1 MGKFF
6 GTDGVRGIAN
16 TELTPQ
22 LAYDLGRFG
31 AYVLTG
37 HSRHTA
43 KILVG
48 KDTRI
53 SSDMLESALVAGIL
67 SVGAEAV
74 LLGVVPTPAVAYL
87 TGKYKADAGVV
98 ISASHNPAQY
108 NGIKFF
114 NREGFKLSDEIEDE
128 IEAYILGKKAIENF
142 PTGADIGRKSYIR
155 TAVSD
160 YVDFACS
167 AATENLCGMK
177 IALDCA
183 NGANFEAA
191 PLAFEKLGAQVEVIC
206 NTPDGVNINA
216 DCGSTHIDKL
226 RDYVKQTGADA
237 GIAFDGDADRVIAVA
252 EDGSVIDGDVLIGL
266 YAMQLKAEGKLSNNV
281 VVGTVMSNMGLAL
294 MCKKQG
300 IDFVQTKVG
309 DRYVLE
315 KMLELGGVIGGEQ
328 SGHVISLND
337 NTTGDGLV
345 CALHFLKLL
354 KKSGKKA
361 SELAK
366 EVPLL
371 PQVIVNAKVL
381 NEYKPDILTDKE
393 TVRLISD
400 IEQKYSGEGRLLVRP
415 SGTEPV
421 VRVMIEGTDINEM
434 RNDAKR
440 LAELL
445 EGKFSK

>member
-16 TELTPQ
+16 TELTPM

-31 AYVLTG
+31 AHVLTG
-37 HSRHTA
+37 QNKHTP

-67 SVGAEAV
+67 SVGAEVV
-74 LLGVVPTPAVAYL
+74 LLGVVPTPAVACL

-98 ISASHNPAQY
+98 ISASHNPAKY

-114 NREGFKLSDEIEDE
+114 NQEGFKLSDEIEEE
-128 IEAYILGKKAIENF
+128 IESYILGKKAIENF
-142 PTGADIGRKSYIR
+142 PTGADIGRKSYIK
-155 TAVSD
+155 TAVED
-160 YVDFACS
+160 YVSFACKAIGTDFS
-167 AATENLCGMK
+167 GMK
-177 IALDCA
+177 IVLDCA
-183 NGANFEAA
+183 NGADFEAA
-191 PLAFEKLGAQVEVIC
+191 PKAFGRLGADLHVIC
-206 NTPDGVNINA
+206 NEPDGININEK
-216 DCGSTHIDKL
+216 CGSTHTDKL
-226 RDYVKQTGADA
+226 CEYVKNVGADV
-237 GIAFDGDADRVIAVA
+237 GIAFDGDADRVMAVD
-252 EDGSVIDGDVLIGL
+252 ENGNVIDGDVLIGL
-266 YAMQLKAEGKLSNNV
+266 YAIYLKSQGKLKNNV

-294 MCKKQG
+294 TCKKHG

-328 SGHVISLND
+328 SGHVISLMD
-337 NTTGDGLV
+337 NTTGDGLI
-345 CALHFLKLL
+345 CALHFVEML

-366 EVPLL
+366 EIKIL
-371 PQVIVNAKVL
+371 PQIVVNAKVC

-393 TVRLISD
+393 VVQLISV
-400 IEQKYSGEGRLLVRP
+400 IEQKYNAEGRLLVRP

-421 VRVMIEGTDINEM
+421 VRVMLEGNDMNEM
-434 RNDAKR
+434 RHDAER
-440 LAELL
+440 LATLL
-445 EGKFSK
+445 EKKFSV